1 MASESIRFAWDI
13 VMNHPDHERIEETVT
28 RAVRDLPG
36 SWSVTVAPSTRGWH
50 IRVRD
55 AAGRA
60 SASVEWPV
68 SSSAADVEAALRRD
82 LHPTTNRTGKESRR
96 G

>member
-1 MASESIRFAWDI
+1 MASETITFAWDV

-36 SWSVTVAPSTRGWH
+36 SWKVTVAPSNRGWR
-50 IRVRD
+50 ISVRE

-60 SASVEWPV
+60 SASVEWGVTSPA
-68 SSSAADVEAALRRD
+68 SDVEAALRQG
-82 LHPTTNRTGKESRR
+82 LYPANRTRKEPRR